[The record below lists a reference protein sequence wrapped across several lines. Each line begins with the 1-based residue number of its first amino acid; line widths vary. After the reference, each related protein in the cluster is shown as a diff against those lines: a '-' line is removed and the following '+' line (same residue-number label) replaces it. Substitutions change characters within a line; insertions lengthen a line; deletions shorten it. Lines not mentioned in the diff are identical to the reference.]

1 MTSDDVGTGDVVGFV
16 DESTLEVVLMC
27 TVVFV
32 AVVGVISD
40 ISVIDS
46 DVVSMVCDDTV
57 D

>member
-40 ISVIDS
+40 VSVIDS